1 MSTFVMNGYPWQ
13 VRITDPHDSKLVD
26 RTNVLRVATTDPV
39 DHVVYLSQSLKGDF
53 LTRVLIHE
61 LAHCAMISFD
71 LIEEIHKM
79 VYPEYWIDAE
89 EWVCN
94 FIADFGLTILNTGHS
109 ILGNYEGAWMFVP
122 QEIERMLLNTD
133 WRQSIVYGRRVY

>member
-1 MSTFVMNGYPWQ
+1 MNGYPWQ
-13 VRITDPHDSKLVD
+13 VRITDPHDPKLVD
-26 RTNVLRVATTDPV
+26 RTNVLRVATTDPI
-39 DHVVYLSQSLKGDF
+39 DHVVYLSQSLRGDF

-61 LAHCAMISFD
+61 LGHCAMISFN
-71 LIEEIHKM
+71 LIEEIHRM

-94 FIADFGLTILNTGHS
+94 FIADFGMTILNTGYS
-109 ILGNYEGAWMFVP
+109 VLGNYEGAWMFVP

-133 WRQSIVYGRRVY
+133 WRQSLRHGWRMG